1 MIILALERNLK
12 VTTHS
17 QRGRGRE
24 QGVDMNTYR
33 FSVEKYYVVKA
44 INFDEAVELL
54 NDKNEYNYLV
64 NEEWQLLSEEEGVSA

>member
-1 MIILALERNLK
+1 M
-12 VTTHS
+12 VTTGF
-17 QRGRGRE
+17 QRGRGRGQE

-44 INFDEAVELL
+44 INYDEAVELL